1 MCILGIIYSSVA
13 CFAQVDMKKI
23 IAYSSIGHMNTATI
37 ALFTN
42 DYHGISAGVY
52 FLISHG
58 LISSA
63 LFLLIGVLYDRYHT
77 RTIKYYRGLVL
88 IMPVYTVLFL
98 IFSLANVA
106 VPGTSGFI
114 SEFLTFL
121 GAMNLNPFIAVSASI
136 AIVLAPAYALWFFH
150 RVSYGS
156 YSTYLTSIYQDVT
169 AKELHL
175 LLPLLFFTFLLGIYP
190 QFIFEPLHL
199 SCLSLLHY
207 LSYMSL
213 PFSLIRLL
221 LQVYCSPLSFLMIT
235 FSLFL
240 TSLPYYSSRCQLP

>member
-1 MCILGIIYSSVA
+1 
-13 CFAQVDMKKI
+13 MKKI

-63 LFLLIGVLYDRYHT
+63 LFLMIGVLYDRYHT
-77 RTIKYYRGLVL
+77 RTIKYYRGLVM
-88 IMPVYTVLFL
+88 IMPIFTLLFL
-98 IFSLANVA
+98 LFTFANIA

-121 GAMNLNPFIAVSASI
+121 GAMNLNPFVAVSSSV

-156 YSTYLTSIYQDVT
+156 FTTYIPTLFQDVT
-169 AKELHL
+169 VKELHL
-175 LLPLLFFTFLLGIYP
+175 LLPLLFFTFLFGLWP
-190 QFIFEPLHL
+190 SMIFEYLHM
-199 SCLSLLHY
+199 SCLSLLH
-207 LSYMSL
+207 
-213 PFSLIRLL
+213 
-221 LQVYCSPLSFLMIT
+221 Q
-235 FSLFL
+235 
-240 TSLPYYSSRCQLP
+240 